1 VSFSLKYESTTI
13 NAVKIVYNCLEHV
26 EIWEKCKCAGCVHL
40 RKQKV
45 FIEGGIIVSEREKEG
60 PFGQESIV
68 REGIFSA
75 ESASAKMIEESTVVW

>member
-1 VSFSLKYESTTI
+1 MF
-13 NAVKIVYNCLEHV
+13 
-26 EIWEKCKCAGCVHL
+26 L

-45 FIEGGIIVSEREKEG
+45 FVEGGIIVSEREKEG

-75 ESASAKMIEESTVVW
+75 ESASAKMIEDRTMAEEFPKSRPKVDRN

>member
-1 VSFSLKYESTTI
+1 M
-13 NAVKIVYNCLEHV
+13 YNCLEHV
-26 EIWEKCKCAGCVHL
+26 EIREKCKCAGCVHL

-75 ESASAKMIEESTVVW
+75 ESASAKMIEESTLVW

>member
-1 VSFSLKYESTTI
+1 MDTKKGCHVSLS
-13 NAVKIVYNCLEHV
+13 
-26 EIWEKCKCAGCVHL
+26 L

-45 FIEGGIIVSEREKEG
+45 FVEGGIIVSEREKEG

-75 ESASAKMIEESTVVW
+75 ESASAKMIEDRAEHG